1 MNKTSLISGTIK
13 GIQIVDLGLNQT
25 GIKNSSKKYMIKL
38 KKNKNSSTNNSVNND
53 SLISFKE
60 NISNKNT
67 SISSKNKQQ
76 TTTISS
82 SQKSRKIKSNN
93 ENSQLYL
100 NNKNINKNFIK
111 IKLNNQKIN
120 NNILPRPLI
129 QKHKNVYSN
138 IIHNNNNEP
147 KVIKKLL
154 SHSKSK
160 KPNTQGNIIRNTFNN
175 KIKKINNNNFDN
187 SENSNNNLNINISTS
202 KKDFFFYKK
211 KIKTEPNTKR
221 EIFAENNDFYVPKK
235 NSYILTKEQKRK
247 IKIVFK
253 KILTLNSE
261 VESASFIRSSRHN
274 LEINSSVDSI
284 NYRKINKEN
293 LGKNNN
299 KKQLIKKMKTNNKTY
314 IVSKDRKNNISKI
327 NKNSIEHKNYNSNN
341 IKNNDNMKI
350 NFNNNNNNNAGNNN
364 FYEKSNINHHKIYNS
379 NSLGTINDKNKNKNH
394 KLRNLS
400 NIKNSSN
407 NLLNGTLL
415 NINNKMNSTYN
426 NNNNNNK
433 IKRINSS
440 SKSQSK
446 SKMTENNI
454 LSINN
459 RYQYNNRKNKNNN
472 KKIINNNESDNNIKN
487 QSPLKS
493 HQISIFTVK
502 NPKNYFNNNNNSNIH
517 NKKEKEKNNSNNSK
531 NELIKKI
538 KINNKSSQKKSTYV
552 NNNINNNNVNN
563 NMNKYKI
570 IKKLKNA
577 NINHNN
583 SNKIINLK
591 NDIKF
596 KSYNAFN
603 ETSSNTYLHKSSL
616 NPKSIYSNDI
626 LNINININNEIKNL
640 NLNSPKHN
648 LYKNKEA
655 QIKTANFDDANFN
668 NNKIISIQKLK
679 INPKYSILKSNDE
692 KKIKKIISISC
703 SIKNQKEINNKKIKV
718 HRRQQS
724 MINTNNKIS
733 NNLNNFIINKNKNI
747 KPQMVNIDLQSE
759 FLLKNKIKIKTSV
772 KKFFNKEIP
781 MPAKKIIKKYKKY
794 LKQNEILELK
804 QLHAKGE
811 LVYYLGE
818 ILERINNKE
827 NTFAKINQSFIHE
840 NNNENN
846 FFRGKNNPLKKIQD
860 KTLPKNKSSENLRQ
874 GKEINYKKIKS
885 KFDNKYYND
894 EDGDY
899 IITTG
904 THLNYRYEILE
915 SLGKGSFGEAIKC
928 YDHKNKDLVCIKIIN
943 SQEKFQNQART
954 EIKILTL
961 ISSHDINNESN
972 NVKFYNYFL
981 FRNHIC
987 LVFELLGKNLYEYL
1001 QLNNFIGIDIT
1012 LIKYYTC
1019 QILFSLL
1026 FLKNLGIIHCD
1037 LKPENILIFPNNAS
1051 QVKVIDFGSSCLET
1065 ERIYLY
1071 IQSRFYR
1078 APEVIFD
1085 LGYNYE
1091 IDMWSLGCI
1100 LYELYK
1106 GEPLFPGVNEVEQIY
1121 LIMEKIGFP
1130 PKFIIEQSPK
1140 QMLFFDTNLKPYQM
1154 LDEDGNY
1161 IIPGGKKLK
1170 EVLKDAPN
1178 SFVDFIAKCLRW
1190 NPFERITPDKAL
1202 LHPFIIENMNG
1213 EELYKHK
1220 MKIKHIKY
1228 GINNSNINNMNNNN
1242 ENEIN
1247 NGNNY
1252 YYINSTRNKDYYNI
1266 INNIKNAPYNKNT
1279 KESNKYRGNSC
1290 QTKRYKNNKLNNNI
1304 SNFNINN
1311 IDDIKYLNT
1320 QNGAEYDFVKKE
1332 HKKQSY
1338 SVTYGNC
1345 NENKY
1350 SNNLIKKQK
1359 EKNLPLSTEMDENVR
1374 RINITENNEN
1384 ACYKRLSKFKEY
1396 KKVLAKHLPKKKSFG
1411 RIKNCYNK
1419 KQKNK

>member
-25 GIKNSSKKYMIKL
+25 NIKNSSKKYMIKL

-93 ENSQLYL
+93 ENNNFNI
-100 NNKNINKNFIK
+100 NNKNMNKNFIK

-175 KIKKINNNNFDN
+175 KIQKINNNNFDN

-221 EIFAENNDFYVPKK
+221 EIFAENNDFFVPKK

-253 KILTLNSE
+253 KILTLNSD

-341 IKNNDNMKI
+341 IKNNDNIKI
-350 NFNNNNNNNAGNNN
+350 NFNNNAGNNNN

-446 SKMTENNI
+446 SKITENNI

-472 KKIINNNESDNNIKN
+472 KKIIKNNESDNNIKN
-487 QSPLKS
+487 NSPLKS
-493 HQISIFTVK
+493 HQISIFMVK
-502 NPKNYFNNNNNSNIH
+502 NTNTKNLYNNNIH
-517 NKKEKEKNNSNNSK
+517 NKKEKEKNFYYYNKKEKEKEKIDCEINSK

-538 KINNKSSQKKSTYV
+538 KINNKSSQKKSTYA
-552 NNNINNNNVNN
+552 NNNKENNNL
-563 NMNKYKI
+563 NKYKI
-570 IKKLKNA
+570 IKKLKNS

-603 ETSSNTYLHKSSL
+603 ETSNNTYLHKSSL

-626 LNINININNEIKNL
+626 LNININNEIKNL
-640 NLNSPKHN
+640 NLNSPKHS
-648 LYKNKEA
+648 LYKIKEA
-655 QIKTANFDDANFN
+655 QIKTSNYDDPNF
-668 NNKIISIQKLK
+668 NKIISIQKLK
-679 INPKYSILKSNDE
+679 LNPKYNNSILKSNEE

-733 NNLNNFIINKNKNI
+733 NNFNIIKNKNI

-759 FLLKNKIKIKTSV
+759 FLIKNKIKIKNSV

-794 LKQNEILELK
+794 LKQNEIQELK
-804 QLHAKGE
+804 QLHEKGE

-827 NTFAKINQSFIHE
+827 NTFAKINQSFIQETE
-840 NNNENN
+840 NNLIN
-846 FFRGKNNPLKKIQD
+846 KNITLKKNEQKSLIM
-860 KTLPKNKSSENLRQ
+860 NKSCENLRQ
-874 GKEINYKKIKS
+874 GKEINYKKIKN
-885 KFDNKYYND
+885 KFENKFYND

-943 SQEKFQNQART
+943 SQEKFQNQAMT

-961 ISSHDINNESN
+961 ISLNDINNESN
-972 NVKFYNYFL
+972 NVKFYNYFH

-1001 QLNNFIGIDIT
+1001 QLNNFTGIDIT
-1012 LIKYYTC
+1012 LIKYYTS

-1051 QVKVIDFGSSCLET
+1051 QVKVIDFGSSCLES

-1140 QMLFFDTNLKPYQM
+1140 QMLFFDNNLKPYQM
-1154 LDEDGNY
+1154 LDEEGNY

-1178 SFVDFIAKCLRW
+1178 TFIDFIAKCLRW

-1220 MKIKHIKY
+1220 LKIKHIKY
-1228 GINNSNINNMNNNN
+1228 GINNNNNCMNNNNN
-1242 ENEIN
+1242 ENEGYN
-1247 NGNNY
+1247 NNNN

-1266 INNIKNAPYNKNT
+1266 INNIKNEHYNKYT
-1279 KESNKYRGNSC
+1279 KESSKYRGNSC

-1320 QNGAEYDFVKKE
+1320 QNGAEYDFIKKE

-1350 SNNLIKKQK
+1350 TNILIKKK
-1359 EKNLPLSTEMDENVR
+1359 REKNLPLSTEMDENIR

-1384 ACYKRLSKFKEY
+1384 ISYKRLSKFKEY

-1419 KQKNK
+1419 KQKINK

>member
-25 GIKNSSKKYMIKL
+25 NIKNSSKKCMLKL
-38 KKNKNSSTNNSVNND
+38 KKAKNSSNNSVNND

-67 SISSKNKQQ
+67 SISSKTKQQ

-82 SQKSRKIKSNN
+82 SQKNRKLKNN
-93 ENSQLYL
+93 YE
-100 NNKNINKNFIK
+100 NNKNKNFIK
-111 IKLNNQKIN
+111 IKLNQKNN
-120 NNILPRPLI
+120 NNILPRPI
-129 QKHKNVYSN
+129 MQKQKNNLCNNINNINN
-138 IIHNNNNEP
+138 IINHEP

-154 SHSKSK
+154 SHSKTK

-175 KIKKINNNNFDN
+175 KIQEMKNINNNFDN

-202 KKDFFFYKK
+202 KKDFFIYKK
-211 KIKTEPNTKR
+211 KIKSEPNTKR
-221 EIFAENNDFYVPKK
+221 EIFEENGDFFMPKK
-235 NSYILTKEQKRK
+235 NSYLLTKEQKRK

-253 KILTLNSE
+253 KILTLNSD
-261 VESASFIRSSRHN
+261 VDSASFIRSSRHN

-284 NYRKINKEN
+284 NYRKINKDN

-299 KKQLIKKMKTNNKTY
+299 KKKLIKKMKTNNKTY
-314 IVSKDRKNNISKI
+314 IVSKDRKNINKI

-341 IKNNDNMKI
+341 IKNNNNMKI
-350 NFNNNNNNNAGNNN
+350 GFNNNGVSN
-364 FYEKSNINHHKIYNS
+364 FYEKTNINHHKIYNS

-400 NIKNSSN
+400 NIKNSAN

-426 NNNNNNK
+426 NNNNNS
-433 IKRINSS
+433 KRKRVHSS

-446 SKMTENNI
+446 SKLTENNI
-454 LSINN
+454 LNINN
-459 RYQYNNRKNKNNN
+459 RYQYNIKKSKNINRKSINNN
-472 KKIINNNESDNNIKN
+472 QEKNESDNNMKN
-487 QSPLKS
+487 NSPLKS
-493 HQISIFTVK
+493 HQISILMVK
-502 NPKNYFNNNNNSNIH
+502 NSKNIYNKKYYN
-517 NKKEKEKNNSNNSK
+517 NKKEKIDCEINSK
-531 NELIKKI
+531 NEQIKKI
-538 KINNKSSQKKSTYV
+538 KINNKSNQKKSQY
-552 NNNINNNNVNN
+552 INNNNNIKEN
-563 NMNKYKI
+563 TNLNKYKL

-596 KSYNAFN
+596 KSYNVFN
-603 ETSSNTYLHKSSL
+603 ETSNNTYLHKSSL
-616 NPKSIYSNDI
+616 NPKSLYSNDI
-626 LNINININNEIKNL
+626 LS
-640 NLNSPKHN
+640 SPKHIMH
-648 LYKNKEA
+648 KNKDS
-655 QIKTANFDDANFN
+655 QIKTSNFEDPSF
-668 NNKIISIQKLK
+668 NKIISIQKIK
-679 INPKYSILKSNDE
+679 INPKYSNNVIKSNE
-692 KKIKKIISISC
+692 ENKKMKKIISISC
-703 SIKNQKEINNKKIKV
+703 SIKNQKDSNKKIKV

-733 NNLNNFIINKNKNI
+733 SNLLNKNNKI
-747 KPQMVNIDLQSE
+747 KPQMINIDLQSE
-759 FLLKNKIKIKTSV
+759 FLIKNKIKIKNSV

-781 MPAKKIIKKYKKY
+781 MPVKKIIKKYRKY
-794 LKQNEILELK
+794 LKQNELRELK
-804 QLHAKGE
+804 QLHLKGE

-827 NTFAKINQSFIHE
+827 NTFAKINQSFICE
-840 NNNENN
+840 NDLINNKIPKQENENI
-846 FFRGKNNPLKKIQD
+846 LSS
-860 KTLPKNKSSENLRQ
+860 NKSCFFFRQ
-874 GKEINYKKIKS
+874 GKDKFYKKIKN
-885 KFDNKYYND
+885 KFDNKSYND

-943 SQEKFQNQART
+943 SQKKFQNQAMT
-954 EIKILTL
+954 EIKILSL
-961 ISSHDINNESN
+961 IASNDINNESN
-972 NVKFYNYFL
+972 NVKFYNYFR

-1001 QLNNFIGIDIT
+1001 QLNNFVGIDLS
-1012 LIKYYTC
+1012 LIKCYTL

-1026 FLKNLGIIHCD
+1026 FLRNLGIIHCD
-1037 LKPENILIFPNNAS
+1037 LKPENILIFPNNIS
-1051 QVKVIDFGSSCLET
+1051 QVKVIDFGSSCLEN

-1106 GEPLFPGVNEVEQIY
+1106 GEPLFSGVNEVEQIY

-1140 QMLFFDTNLKPYQM
+1140 QMIFFDNNLKPYQM
-1154 LDEDGNY
+1154 LDEEGNY

-1178 SFVDFIAKCLRW
+1178 SFIDFISKCLRW

-1202 LHPFIIENMNG
+1202 MHPFIIENMNG

-1220 MKIKHIKY
+1220 LKIKHIKY
-1228 GINNSNINNMNNNN
+1228 GINNTYINNN
-1242 ENEIN
+1242 ESEAFN
-1247 NGNNY
+1247 NF
-1252 YYINSTRNKDYYNI
+1252 YINSTRNKDYNI
-1266 INNIKNAPYNKNT
+1266 IANNLNNEHYNKNT
-1279 KESNKYRGNSC
+1279 KETGKYRGNSC
-1290 QTKRYKNNKLNNNI
+1290 QAKRYKNNKLNNNLN
-1304 SNFNINN
+1304 NFNINN
-1311 IDDIKYLNT
+1311 LDDIKYLNT
-1320 QNGAEYDFVKKE
+1320 QNGAENDYVKKE

-1345 NENKY
+1345 SNDNKY
-1350 SNNLIKKQK
+1350 TNILLKKKK
-1359 EKNLPLSTEMDENVR
+1359 EKNLPLSTEMDENIG

-1384 ACYKRLSKFKEY
+1384 ICYKRLSKYKEY
-1396 KKVLAKHLPKKKSFG
+1396 KKVLPKHLPKKNSFG
-1411 RIKNCYNK
+1411 RIKNCYIK
-1419 KQKNK
+1419 KQKNFYK

>member
-25 GIKNSSKKYMIKL
+25 NIKNSSKKYMIKI

-67 SISSKNKQQ
+67 SISSKTKQQ

-82 SQKSRKIKSNN
+82 SQKSRKIKCNN
-93 ENSQLYL
+93 ENNQFPI
-100 NNKNINKNFIK
+100 NKNINKNFIK
-111 IKLNNQKIN
+111 IKLNQKGN
-120 NNILPRPLI
+120 NNVLPRPI
-129 QKHKNVYSN
+129 MQKHKNVYSN
-138 IIHNNNNEP
+138 IINNNIEQ

-160 KPNTQGNIIRNTFNN
+160 KQNTQGNIISNTFNN
-175 KIKKINNNNFDN
+175 KIQKFNYNNFDN

-202 KKDFFFYKK
+202 KKDFFIYKK

-221 EIFAENNDFYVPKK
+221 EIFSENGDFFVPKK

-253 KILTLNSE
+253 KILTLNSD

-274 LEINSSVDSI
+274 LDLNSSVDNI

-293 LGKNNN
+293 LGKSNNA
-299 KKQLIKKMKTNNKTY
+299 KKLIKKMKTNNKTY
-314 IVSKDRKNNISKI
+314 IVSKDRKNINKI
-327 NKNSIEHKNYNSNN
+327 NKNSIEQKNYNSNN
-341 IKNNDNMKI
+341 VKNNNNIKM
-350 NFNNNNNNNAGNNN
+350 NFNNYGGNN
-364 FYEKSNINHHKIYNS
+364 FYEKPNINHHKIYNS

-400 NIKNSSN
+400 SIKNSPN
-407 NLLNGTLL
+407 NLLNGTLQ
-415 NINNKMNSTYN
+415 NIKNKMNSTYN
-426 NNNNNNK
+426 NR
-433 IKRINSS
+433 IKRIHSS

-446 SKMTENNI
+446 SKIIDNNI

-459 RYQYNNRKNKNNN
+459 RYQYNNKKNKNNN
-472 KKIINNNESDNNIKN
+472 KKNINNNISDNNIKN
-487 QSPLKS
+487 NSPLKS
-493 HQISIFTVK
+493 NQISILMVK
-502 NPKNYFNNNNNSNIH
+502 NTKNFYNNNIYNKKEIEKNIYYN
-517 NKKEKEKNNSNNSK
+517 NKKEKIDCDINSK
-531 NELIKKI
+531 NEIIKKI
-538 KINNKSSQKKSTYV
+538 KIKNKSSQKKATYV
-552 NNNINNNNVNN
+552 NNNKDNI

-603 ETSSNTYLHKSSL
+603 VTSNNTYLHKSSL

-626 LNINININNEIKNL
+626 VNINNEIKNL
-640 NLNSPKHN
+640 NSPRH
-648 LYKNKEA
+648 LVHKNKEG
-655 QIKTANFDDANFN
+655 QIKTLNHEDPSC
-668 NNKIISIQKLK
+668 NKIISIQKLK
-679 INPKYSILKSNDE
+679 INQKYNNNVIKSNEDQN
-692 KKIKKIISISC
+692 KKIKKIVSISC
-703 SIKNQKEINNKKIKV
+703 SIKNQKEANKKIKV

-733 NNLNNFIINKNKNI
+733 NNFLNKNNKI
-747 KPQMVNIDLQSE
+747 KPQMINIDLQSE
-759 FLLKNKIKIKTSV
+759 FLIKNKIKIKNSV

-794 LKQNEILELK
+794 LKQNELQELK
-804 QLHAKGE
+804 QLHIKGE

-827 NTFAKINQSFIHE
+827 NTFAKINQSFT
-840 NNNENN
+840 NENE
-846 FFRGKNNPLKKIQD
+846 FFNSKKISKQNKD
-860 KTLPKNKSSENLRQ
+860 KSFINNKSCENFRQ
-874 GKEINYKKIKS
+874 GKDNHYKKLKS
-885 KFDNKYYND
+885 KFDNKFYND

-899 IITTG
+899 IIING

-943 SQEKFQNQART
+943 SQKKFQNQAMT
-954 EIKILTL
+954 EIKILSL
-961 ISSHDINNESN
+961 ISSNDINNDSN
-972 NVKFYNYFL
+972 NVKFYNYFH

-1001 QLNNFIGIDIT
+1001 QLNNLTGLDIS
-1012 LIKYYTC
+1012 LIKCYTL

-1026 FLKNLGIIHCD
+1026 FLRNLGIIHCD

-1051 QVKVIDFGSSCLET
+1051 QVKVIDFGSSCLESD
-1065 ERIYLY
+1065 RIYLY

-1106 GEPLFPGVNEVEQIY
+1106 GEPLFPGGNEVEQVY

-1140 QMLFFDTNLKPYQM
+1140 QMMFFDNNLKPYQM
-1154 LDEDGNY
+1154 IDEEGNY

-1178 SFVDFIAKCLRW
+1178 SFCDFISKCLRW

-1202 LHPFIIENMNG
+1202 MHPFIIENMNG

-1220 MKIKHIKY
+1220 LKIKHIKY
-1228 GINNSNINNMNNNN
+1228 GINNNNINNNDHEGLNN
-1242 ENEIN
+1242 
-1247 NGNNY
+1247 
-1252 YYINSTRNKDYYNI
+1252 YYINSTRNKDYNNI
-1266 INNIKNAPYNKNT
+1266 INNLKNEQYNKDT
-1279 KESNKYRGNSC
+1279 KEVGRYRGNSC
-1290 QTKRYKNNKLNNNI
+1290 QAKRYKHNKLNNNL

-1320 QNGAEYDFVKKE
+1320 QNGVENDFIKKE

-1350 SNNLIKKQK
+1350 TNILIKKKK
-1359 EKNLPLSTEMDENVR
+1359 EKNLPLSTEIDENIR

-1384 ACYKRLSKFKEY
+1384 NYYKRLSKFKEY
-1396 KKVLAKHLPKKKSFG
+1396 KKVQAKHLPKKKSLG
-1411 RIKNCYNK
+1411 RIKNCYIK
-1419 KQKNK
+1419 KQKNFYK